1 MQRALHYPGYSGDY
15 RERVTP
21 LPIPNREVKPLIAD
35 GTTTEGLWESK
46 SSPGF
51 YLNPINRNVG
61 RVLYLY
67 FIDTSCRVTPLPLP
81 SRKIRQTGIPNR
93 PVPISEATSGEVKP
107 LIADGTTTE
116 GLWESCQWR
125 DKIQS
130 SLPLARDFKA
140 PIEFISVGAFL
151 LCECDTLFQHTGMYI
166 FLELISCLSFVRP
179 KERRMKRALL
189 ENSRLDA
196 CASEKIPKLVPS
208 LCAGT
213 QTVEFF
219 SHLLGVS

>member
-1 MQRALHYPGYSGDY
+1 ML
-15 RERVTP
+15 V
-21 LPIPNREVKPLIAD
+21 
-35 GTTTEGLWESK
+35 
-46 SSPGF
+46 GF
-51 YLNPINRNVG
+51 
-61 RVLYLY
+61 
-67 FIDTSCRVTPLPLP
+67 FIY
-81 SRKIRQTGIPNR
+81 R